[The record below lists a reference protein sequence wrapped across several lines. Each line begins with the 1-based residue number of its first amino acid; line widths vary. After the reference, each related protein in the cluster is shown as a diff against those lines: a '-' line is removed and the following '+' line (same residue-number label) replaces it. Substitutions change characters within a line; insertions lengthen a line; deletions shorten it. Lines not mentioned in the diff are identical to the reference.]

1 MHIENNVCESVL
13 GTLLMNDK
21 SKDTNKARQDLQ
33 NLKIRDTF
41 WLVNKGNG
49 KCSKPHPTYSFT
61 TDERKLFCQFIKG
74 TRFISKFICS
84 NSFRVFVS
92 TTYSNIMIFFAN

>member
-1 MHIENNVCESVL
+1 MHIEKNVCESVL

-33 NLKIRDTF
+33 NLNIRTDL

-61 TDERKLFCQFIKG
+61 TEERKLFCQFIKG
-74 TRFISKFICS
+74 TRFI
-84 NSFRVFVS
+84 
-92 TTYSNIMIFFAN
+92 